1 MNAPIL
7 VLVGGMLG
15 AGKTSLILE
24 GARRLQRRGRRVGV
38 ITNDQGQHVVD
49 TALAHAAGMPV
60 AEVAGGCFCCRLS
73 DLLIA
78 GETLAAHN
86 VDVIF
91 AEPVGSCLDIAATVV
106 RPLLR
111 DESARYQVA
120 PLTVLVDPARA
131 RQVEEGTDANLAYLF
146 RQQLAEAD
154 LVGFTKADRWAAPTI
169 EGVAGRSLSVKT
181 GGGVDDWLD
190 HVLASGTPAGRAWL
204 AVDYDH
210 YARAEAALAWL
221 NWHARVHRPDGQTPA
236 GLVGELTDSLVGE
249 LTGAGLEIVHLK
261 VLDRAETGYVRA
273 SVCASGDEPSVEGTL
288 DASPAVQH
296 DLIINARALGDPSRL
311 SAAVAAALAPLGNDL
326 EIEARE
332 AFSPAPPRPERRA

>member
-1 MNAPIL
+1 MKQTTL

-24 GARRLQRRGRRVGV
+24 AARRLQRRGQRVGV
-38 ITNDQGQHVVD
+38 ITNDQGQNVVD
-49 TALAHAAGMPV
+49 TALAHAAEVPV
-60 AEVAGGCFCCRLS
+60 EEVAGGCFCCRLS
-73 DLLIA
+73 DLLRA
-78 GETLAAHN
+78 GDALAAHD

-111 DESARYQVA
+111 DESARYRVA

-131 RQVEEGTDANLAYLF
+131 RQVDEGADANLTYLF
-146 RQQLAEAD
+146 RQQLSEAD
-154 LVGFTKADRWAAPTI
+154 IVCFTKADREAAPTI
-169 EGVAGRSLSVKT
+169 PGVAGRSVSVRT
-181 GGGVDDWLD
+181 GEGVDAWLD
-190 HVLASGTPAGRAWL
+190 HVLASGASSGTAWI

-210 YARAEAALAWL
+210 YTRAEAALGWL
-221 NWHARVHRPDGQTPA
+221 NWHARLDYDEPQTPA
-236 GLVGELTDSLVGE
+236 EVVGRLTESLELELTV
-249 LTGAGLEIVHLK
+249 AGLGIVHLK

-288 DASPAVQH
+288 DAAPAVHH
-296 DLIINARALGDPSRL
+296 DLIINARAIGDPARL
-311 SAAVAAALAPLGNDL
+311 SAAVAAALTPLGSAL
-326 EIEARE
+326 EVHARE